1 MPAVPA
7 GLAGISSKQF
17 QGENI
22 MSDEMT
28 KTVIMC
34 NHSDADSVMAALVM
48 GAAAAATGDQVLM
61 FFQPGAAKM
70 LVKGELEKLNGMP
83 GLPDP
88 MYLYDSIVTLD
99 GKFILCELGL
109 PNKGIKKEDL
119 REEVEVRMASDFLL
133 IAEGATKFFS
143 Y

>member
-1 MPAVPA
+1 
-7 GLAGISSKQF
+7 
-17 QGENI
+17 
-22 MSDEMT
+22 MSEEIEIT

-34 NHSDADSVMAALVM
+34 NHSDGDSVMAALIM
-48 GAAAAATGDQVLM
+48 AAAAAATGDQVLM

-88 MYLYDSIVTLD
+88 LYLYDSIVTLE
-99 GKFILCELGL
+99 GRIILCELGI

-119 REEVEVRMASDFLL
+119 RDEVEVRMASDFLL
-133 IAEGATKFFS
+133 IAEGSTKFFS

>member
-1 MPAVPA
+1 
-7 GLAGISSKQF
+7 
-17 QGENI
+17 
-22 MSDEMT
+22 MSEDNEIT

-34 NHSDADSVMAALVM
+34 NHSDPDSVMASLVM

-70 LVKGELEKLNGMP
+70 LVKGELEKYNGLP

-88 MYLYDSIVTLD
+88 MYLYDSIITLD
-99 GKFILCELGL
+99 GKFILCELGI

-133 IAEGATKFFS
+133 NAEGATKFFS